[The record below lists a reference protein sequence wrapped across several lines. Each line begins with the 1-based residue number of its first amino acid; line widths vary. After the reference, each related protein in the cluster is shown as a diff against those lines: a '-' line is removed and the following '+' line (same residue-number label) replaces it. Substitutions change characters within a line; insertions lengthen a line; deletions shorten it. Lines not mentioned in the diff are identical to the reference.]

1 MNSRLEIVPE
11 VAEALENGRPVVAL
25 ESTIISHGMP
35 WPKNL
40 ETALEVEAEV
50 RAAGAVPATVAIL
63 GGKLKAGLS
72 RSELERL
79 ARAGHSAVKASRRD
93 IPRLLVSGGIGAT
106 TVAGTMIV
114 ASMAGIRVFATGGIG
129 GVHRG
134 AGQSWDVSADLEEL
148 ARTSVA
154 VVCAG
159 AKAILDL
166 PMTLEYLETRGVP
179 VIGYRT
185 SELPAF
191 YTSKSGLRLEER
203 AESPEEIASLLLAKW
218 DCGLE
223 GGAIIANPIPEEWS
237 MDPAAIGDVISQAI
251 ALANEAGIKGK
262 EVTPFLLAK
271 VSELTD
277 GNSLEANIALV
288 KNNARLAAALSVAIS
303 VAVSKAEKGLS

>member
-1 MNSRLEIVPE
+1 M
-11 VAEALENGRPVVAL
+11 
-25 ESTIISHGMP
+25 
-35 WPKNL
+35 
-40 ETALEVEAEV
+40 
-50 RAAGAVPATVAIL
+50 
-63 GGKLKAGLS
+63 
-72 RSELERL
+72 
-79 ARAGHSAVKASRRD
+79 
-93 IPRLLVSGGIGAT
+93 
-106 TVAGTMIV
+106 AGTMIV

-191 YTSKSGLRLEER
+191 YTSKSGLYLEER

-218 DCGLE
+218 GCGLE

-237 MDPAAIGDVISQAI
+237 MDSAAIGDVISQAI

>member
-1 MNSRLEIVPE
+1 MNPKLDLEPE
-11 VAEALENGRPVVAL
+11 VGRALRDGAPVVAL

-35 WPKNL
+35 WPQNF
-40 ETALEVEAEV
+40 ETAMAVEEAV
-50 RAAGAVPATVAIL
+50 RASGAVPATIAIL
-63 GGKLKAGLS
+63 DGRLKAGLTHG
-72 RSELERL
+72 EMEKL
-79 ARAGHSAVKASRRD
+79 ARTGLSAIKASRRD
-93 IPRLLVSGGIGAT
+93 IPRLLASGGIGAT
-106 TVAGTMIV
+106 TVAATMIV

-134 AGQSWDVSADLEEL
+134 AEHSWDVSADLEEL
-148 ARTSVA
+148 ARTGVA

-191 YTSKSGLRLEER
+191 YTSTSGLRLEER
-203 AESPEEIASLLLAKW
+203 ADSPAEIAALLRAKW

-223 GGAIIANPIPEEWS
+223 GGAVIANPIPAEWS
-237 MDPAAIGDVISQAI
+237 MEPAAINAAI
-251 ALANEAGIKGK
+251 WRALAEAEAEGVKGK

-271 VSELTD
+271 VAELTGGD
-277 GNSLEANIALV
+277 SLAANIALV
-288 KNNARLAAALSVAIS
+288 KNNARLAAEIAACLA
-303 VAVSKAEKGLS
+303 AEGTEA